1 MTDNEITKA
10 LEICTDKDN
19 IFNCDK
25 CVFVEYKMGHNGCYA
40 EMLPAVLDLINRQKA
55 EIESLQFSVQ
65 QLSGF
70 LKNAKAKT
78 IKEYKE
84 KVKRKLLRKGFYFAI
99 LKNVLND
106 VEREMVG
113 D

>member
-10 LEICTDKDN
+10 LEICADKDN

-70 LKNAKAKT
+70 FKKCKSQNN
-78 IKEYKE
+78 
-84 KVKRKLLRKGFYFAI
+84 KR
-99 LKNVLND
+99 V
-106 VEREMVG
+106 
-113 D
+113 